1 MGRGDCGDREF
12 ARKVAAVPTS
22 LRDVF
27 LDPLRGKTSLAR
39 VFWVYGLLGSVV
51 VSMLGLLIDSGSEFI
66 MRSYI
71 VFGLL
76 FSIYVTV
83 ATYRCAGNCRSK
95 MVARLARISAIIS
108 IVVLPLFAYLEF
120 SGALDTAFISLSGE
134 Q

>member
-1 MGRGDCGDREF
+1 MSIRD
-12 ARKVAAVPTS
+12 AV
-22 LRDVF
+22 

-51 VSMLGLLIDSGSEFI
+51 VSMAGLLIDSGSELI

-71 VFGLL
+71 IFGLL

-83 ATYRCAGNCRSK
+83 ATYQCAGNCRSK
-95 MVARLARISAIIS
+95 IVARLARISAIIS